1 MIKGR
6 LNLLFQTAF
15 CIKVKRGREVTILFK
30 FVREMCIVISL
41 QDCVRKTRSFCIKT
55 KNPLH

>member
-1 MIKGR
+1 VIKAV
-6 LNLLFQTAF
+6 LIFLFQRAF

-30 FVREMCIVISL
+30 FICEMVMVVGL
-41 QDCVRKTRSFCIKT
+41 QDCARKTRSFCIKT

>member
-30 FVREMCIVISL
+30 FICEMEMVVGL

>member
-30 FVREMCIVISL
+30 FMHEMGFMVGL
-41 QDCVRKTRSFCIKT
+41 QDCVRKTRRSCIKT